1 MSTRQHVGIVTVRA
15 GQPSLTPGLNVHPGG
30 SLQPRL
36 CLCPSCAPQIRPR
49 SPQMRGTFRLP
60 CRLPDLP
67 LPYPTSS
74 HSCRKTA
81 RGTGRRRAEEPP
93 GQKTLAGLWT
103 SNGTLC
109 RPLVCVG
116 RGGLGPFFPLLWQK
130 GWENVTQ
137 PERAV
142 MIDGT

>member
-30 SLQPRL
+30 PLQPRL
-36 CLCPSCAPQIRPR
+36 CLCPSCAPQIRPHSPRCVVLSGFPAGYLTCPCPTPPPPTRAGRPHREQAGGGQR
-49 SPQMRGTFRLP
+49 SLW
-60 CRLPDLP
+60 D
-67 LPYPTSS
+67 
-74 HSCRKTA
+74 
-81 RGTGRRRAEEPP
+81 RRRWQACGHRMGHP
-93 GQKTLAGLWT
+93 
-103 SNGTLC
+103 
-109 RPLVCVG
+109 VG
-116 RGGLGPFFPLLWQK
+116 RLCVWGGDPGPFFPLLWQK